1 MCCQLFA
8 QLNIPIGIFTEEGC
22 RYTGCRYMDLHRV
35 YGAEYKVKN
44 ESKKRRKV
52 LRGQKKRKE
61 NKKQQKDGVTY
72 GAGQIQ

>member
-1 MCCQLFA
+1 
-8 QLNIPIGIFTEEGC
+8 
-22 RYTGCRYMDLHRV
+22 MDLHRV

-44 ESKKRRKV
+44 GSKKRRKV

-72 GAGQIQ
+72 GAGEIQ